1 MLRRTVLRVQVTVQ
15 PVFRWDMRLHGGS
28 MFWHI
33 WVEDSANEHIY
44 HSETWVLTA
53 KMAREAEHR
62 LAFTIPIFE
71 PLPSQY
77 YIRYSWI
84 TPFIT
89 SSQLCMLQHCEAWEP
104 LALWNRRPQ
113 LLSMM
118 TAMQPIAI
126 LGLHAAQSL
135 VFESYTVLPMLSV
148 GFLCAGL
155 SQTLLAHRTHSA
167 NDLQVSEPAWLSQAS
182 H

>member
-1 MLRRTVLRVQVTVQ
+1 MKACVLRRTVLRVQVTVQ
-15 PVFRWDMRLHGGS
+15 PVFRWDMRVHGGS

-77 YIRYSWI
+77 YIRCC
-84 TPFIT
+84 
-89 SSQLCMLQHCEAWEP
+89 QVRHHERQ
-104 LALWNRRPQ
+104 Q
-113 LLSMM
+113 
-118 TAMQPIAI
+118 I
-126 LGLHAAQSL
+126 LHDA
-135 VFESYTVLPMLSV
+135 VL
-148 GFLCAGL
+148 
-155 SQTLLAHRTHSA
+155 
-167 NDLQVSEPAWLSQAS
+167 
-182 H
+182 